1 MTRYVL
7 RRAAQGVF
15 VLWAAFTVAFF
26 VLYLLP
32 SDPAAL
38 VASGGGEVSQVDP
51 AQLAALR
58 AEYGLDRPILA
69 QYGDAL
75 LGALTGDFGVSY
87 VSGASATSL
96 VAQAL
101 PETLELTG
109 AALLLAVV
117 GGTAVAV
124 AGVFPRSRFLRQ
136 ALSALP
142 PLGVALPTF
151 FVGLVLLQ
159 WFSFRV
165 PLFPALGN
173 EGAVSLVLPTITLA
187 VPAGAQLAQILSRS
201 LRGTL
206 GEPYVETAW
215 AKGAS
220 RTRVHLAH
228 ALRNAA
234 IPAFTVLGVLVGGL
248 LGGAVVTE
256 TVFSRQGLGRL
267 TVQSV
272 NQQDVPVVL
281 AVVVFSALVFVVVTL
296 VVDLVYPLLDPRI
309 QARGSGRARAG
320 QRGARRTRAV
330 TA

>member
-1 MTRYVL
+1 MTRYLL
-7 RRAAQGVF
+7 RRVGQGIF
-15 VLWAAFTVAFF
+15 VLWAAFTIAFF

-38 VASGGGEVSQVDP
+38 IASGGGEVSQVDP

-58 AEYGLDRPILA
+58 AEYGLDRPLLV

-75 LGALTGDFGVSY
+75 LAALTGDLGTSY
-87 VSGASATSL
+87 VSGASATSM

-101 PETLELTG
+101 PETLKLTG
-109 AALLLAVV
+109 AALVLAVV

-124 AGVFPRSRFLRQ
+124 ASVFPRARFLRQ

-165 PLFPALGN
+165 PVFPAIGN

-234 IPAFTVLGVLVGGL
+234 IPAFTVLGVMVGGL

-256 TVFSRQGLGRL
+256 TVFSRVGLGRL

-281 AVVVFSALVFVVVTL
+281 AVVVLSALVFVVVTL

-309 QARGSGRARAG
+309 QLRAE
-320 QRGARRTRAV
+320 RRSPSPRTATLRPDEV

>member
-7 RRAAQGVF
+7 RRAGQGVF

-32 SDPAAL
+32 SDPVAL
-38 VASGGGEVSQVDP
+38 IASGGGEVSQVDP

-58 AEYGLDRPILA
+58 AEYGLDRPILV

-75 LGALTGDFGVSY
+75 LSALRGDFGASY
-87 VSGASATSL
+87 VSGASATST

-101 PETLELTG
+101 PETLKLTG
-109 AALLLAVV
+109 AALVVAVL
-117 GGTAVAV
+117 GGTAVGV
-124 AGVFPRSRFLRQ
+124 ASVFPRARFLRQ
-136 ALSALP
+136 ALSAVP

-165 PLFPALGN
+165 PVFPAIGN
-173 EGAVSLVLPTITLA
+173 EGAISLVLPTITLA

-234 IPAFTVLGVLVGGL
+234 IPAFTVLGVMVGGL

-281 AVVVFSALVFVVVTL
+281 AVVVFSALVFVVVSL

-309 QARGSGRARAG
+309 QVRAETRPSGSRRAG
-320 QRGARRTRAV
+320 AV

>member
-7 RRAAQGVF
+7 RRAGQGVF

-58 AEYGLDRPILA
+58 AEHGLDRPILV

-75 LGALTGDFGVSY
+75 LGALAGDFGASY
-87 VSGASATSL
+87 VSGASATAL

-101 PETLELTG
+101 PETLRLTG
-109 AALLLAVV
+109 AALLVAVL

-124 AGVFPRSRFLRQ
+124 ASVLPRARFLRQ

-159 WFSFRV
+159 WFSFRLPV
-165 PLFPALGN
+165 FPAIGN

-220 RTRVHLAH
+220 RARVHLAH

-234 IPAFTVLGVLVGGL
+234 IPAFTVLGVMVGGL

-281 AVVVFSALVFVVVTL
+281 AIVVFSALVFVVVTL
-296 VVDLVYPLLDPRI
+296 VVDLVYPVLDPRI
-309 QARGSGRARAG
+309 QLRTPRAASRRA
-320 QRGARRTRAV
+320 ASRRATAV

>member
-1 MTRYVL
+1 MARYIL
-7 RRAAQGVF
+7 RRVGQGVF
-15 VLWAAFTVAFF
+15 VLWATFTIAFF

-38 VASGGGEVSQVDP
+38 IAAGGGGEVDQIDP
-51 AQLAALR
+51 ALLEELR
-58 AEYGLDRPILA
+58 AQHGLDRPVIV

-75 LGALTGDFGVSY
+75 WQAVRGDFGASY
-87 VSGASATSL
+87 LSGAPATSL

-101 PETLELTG
+101 PETLKLTG
-109 AALLLAVV
+109 VALALAVAGGALLAV
-117 GGTAVAV
+117 AS
-124 AGVFPRSRFLRQ
+124 VFPRARALRQ

-151 FVGLVLLQ
+151 FVGLLLLQ
-159 WFSFRV
+159 WLSFRV
-165 PLFPALGN
+165 PVFPAIGN
-173 EGAVSLVLPTITLA
+173 EGAISLVLPAVTLA
-187 VPAGAQLAQILSRS
+187 VPAGAQLAQVLSRS

-215 AKGAS
+215 AKGAG
-220 RTRVHLAH
+220 RGRVFLAH

-234 IPAFTVLGVLVGGL
+234 IPAFTVLGIMVGGL

-256 TVFSRQGLGRL
+256 TVFSRVGLGRL

-281 AVVVFSALVFVVVTL
+281 AIVVFSALVFVVVTL

-309 QARGSGRARAG
+309 ESSGITES
-320 QRGARRTRAV
+320 RRSTAV
-330 TA
+330 AA

>member
-7 RRAAQGVF
+7 RRAGQGIF

-38 VASGGGEVSQVDP
+38 IASGGGETSQVDP

-58 AEYGLDRPILA
+58 AEYGLDRPILV

-75 LGALTGDFGVSY
+75 VGAFTGDLGTSY
-87 VSGASATSL
+87 VSGAAATSL

-109 AALLLAVV
+109 SALLVAVL
-117 GGTAVAV
+117 GGTAMA
-124 AGVFPRSRFLRQ
+124 ATSVFPRARALRQ

-159 WFSFRV
+159 WFSFRFPV
-165 PLFPALGN
+165 FPAIGDD
-173 EGAVSLVLPTITLA
+173 GAMSLVLPTLTLA
-187 VPAGAQLAQILSRS
+187 VPAGAQLAQVLSRS

-206 GEPYVETAW
+206 AEPYVETAW
-215 AKGAS
+215 AKGAG

-234 IPAFTVLGVLVGGL
+234 VPAFTVLGVTVGGL

-256 TVFSRQGLGRL
+256 TVFSRAGLGRL

-281 AVVVFSALVFVVVTL
+281 AIVVFSALVFVAVTL

-309 QARGSGRARAG
+309 QLRTPRAASRRA
-320 QRGARRTRAV
+320 TAV